1 MAGKRGYTFKNAG
14 PNNETINIM
23 RCKTKQCNDILKI
36 TVFDDKGDIK
46 DYLLVQDNFVISNYN
61 PKYPMDIPSAPKFY
75 NSRDIYKLSAFDYL
89 ESLNA
94 KIADFEKF
102 VDEKITKKQQS
113 KEEKRLQPE
122 KVVEPK
128 PISKKLGYKGIVAQ
142 CKRDFKEAV
151 AKLQQGKE
159 AKEDFF
165 KALDDIRAKV
175 EDYFGE

>member
-1 MAGKRGYTFKNAG
+1 M
-14 PNNETINIM
+14 I
-23 RCKTKQCNDILKI
+23 
-36 TVFDDKGDIK
+36 
-46 DYLLVQDNFVISNYN
+46 
-61 PKYPMDIPSAPKFY
+61 
-75 NSRDIYKLSAFDYL
+75 SAFDYL

-122 KVVEPK
+122 KVFEPK

>member
-1 MAGKRGYTFKNAG
+1 
-14 PNNETINIM
+14 
-23 RCKTKQCNDILKI
+23 
-36 TVFDDKGDIK
+36 
-46 DYLLVQDNFVISNYN
+46 
-61 PKYPMDIPSAPKFY
+61 MDIPSAPKFY

-122 KVVEPK
+122 KVFEPK